1 MGREKMG
8 GGRKS
13 VGVKKGGR
21 DGRKEGR
28 GGSPGFSG
36 EVEAEEE
43 AGVRRWEEE
52 KASRGLRPA
61 AAIKERAE

>member
-1 MGREKMG
+1 M
-8 GGRKS
+8 
-13 VGVKKGGR
+13 GGR

>member
-1 MGREKMG
+1 MRGREREGEMG
-8 GGRKS
+8 GKR
-13 VGVKKGGR
+13 GG
-21 DGRKEGR
+21 